1 MSPLLHGP
9 RRRGV
14 TSGRVKFKIIGEID
28 QIETIA
34 SGTGFEWYRNV
45 RIPADSLSRRSC
57 EAA

>member
-1 MSPLLHGP
+1 
-9 RRRGV
+9 
-14 TSGRVKFKIIGEID
+14 VKFKIIGEID